1 MRTEGSSE
9 PAASPIAAH
18 DEQRLTGI
26 GVSPG
31 IAVGPAYIGE
41 RGDLPV
47 SETPIA
53 EADVE
58 AERARFAEAVA
69 KSAKQLRKLRTRA
82 TALPGSAADEIGVL
96 LDAHLAM
103 LHNSRVIRGVNQ
115 RIAKQRINAERAIQ
129 LEIEEI
135 GKSFAAMDD
144 SYLAARIDDIRV
156 VGSRLIRNLLRRPY
170 VAYSGLSGGAIVFAE
185 EVTPG
190 DTALMDPRRIGGFV
204 TEFGGPDSHTA
215 IMARALG
222 LPAVLGIADLLER
235 VRADAPVIVDGEAGT
250 VIVDPTPETVRSYR
264 GRQQELSRERRRFT
278 RLRRLPA
285 VTRDGIEVSLY
296 GNLELPVELEQALAN
311 GAMGL
316 GLVRTEFLYMNR
328 EDLPGEDEQYEFF
341 ASLVRGMEG
350 RPVTLRTLDVGGDKL
365 PEALAGYTT
374 SDAANPALGLRA
386 IRLSLR
392 ERRLLDVQ
400 LGAML
405 RAAADGPVRILLP
418 LISAIDE
425 LRHVREAIE
434 QAVRRLKRRGARLPE
449 KLPPLGAMIEV
460 PAAALAADALAGEA
474 DFFAIGT
481 NDLVQ
486 YTLAIDRSDE
496 QVAHL
501 YDPLH
506 PAVLRLIQLAVDA
519 AARRHIPISICGE
532 MAGEP
537 RYAALLLG
545 LGLRDL
551 SMSPRNIPRVKRRI
565 RSLDMVAATRRARA
579 IMDQAEPAR
588 IAALLD
594 DFNAEA
600 DPPED
605 GIAPRG

>member
-1 MRTEGSSE
+1 MRTDGTTE
-9 PAASPIAAH
+9 PAAVPTR
-18 DEQRLTGI
+18 DNEKRLTGI

-31 IAVGPAYIGE
+31 IAIGPAYIGE
-41 RGDLPV
+41 RGELPV

-69 KSAKQLRKLRTRA
+69 ISVKQLRKLRTRA

-103 LHNSRVIRGVNQ
+103 LANSRLIRGVHQ
-115 RIAKQRINAERAIQ
+115 RIGRQRINAERAIQ

-135 GKSFAAMDD
+135 GKSFAAMRDP
-144 SYLAARIDDIRV
+144 YLSSRIDDIRV
-156 VGSRLIRNLLRRPY
+156 VASRLIRNLLRRPY
-170 VAYSGLSGGAIVFAE
+170 VAYSGLTGGAIVFAE

-215 IMARALG
+215 IMARALA
-222 LPAVLGIADLLER
+222 LPAVLGIPDLLER
-235 VRADAPVIVDGEAGT
+235 VRADAPVVVDGTTGT
-250 VIVDPTPETVRSYR
+250 VIVDPSPETVRDYR
-264 GRQQELSRERRRFT
+264 ERQQELTRERRQFT

-285 VTRDGIEVSLY
+285 VTRDGIEIGLHA
-296 GNLELPVELEQALAN
+296 NLELPVELTQALAN
-311 GAMGL
+311 GAVGL

-328 EDLPGEDEQYEFF
+328 EDLPSEDEQYEFF
-341 ASLVRGMEG
+341 ASLVRGMNG

-365 PEALAGYTT
+365 PEALAGYTA

-392 ERRLLDVQ
+392 ERRLFDVQ
-400 LGAML
+400 VGAML
-405 RAAADGPVRILLP
+405 RAACEGPVRILFP
-418 LISAIDE
+418 LISAIGE
-425 LRHVREAIE
+425 LRRAREAVE
-434 QAVRRLKRRGARLPE
+434 QVARRLRRRGARLPE
-449 KLPPLGAMIEV
+449 ELPPLGAMVEV
-460 PAAALAADALAGEA
+460 PAAALAADALAAEA

-486 YTLAIDRSDE
+486 YTLAIDRTDE

-506 PAVLRLIQLAVDA
+506 PAVLRLIQFAIDA
-519 AARRHIPISICGE
+519 AARRRIPVSICGE
-532 MAGEP
+532 MAGDP

-545 LGLRDL
+545 LGLREL
-551 SMSPRNIPRVKRRI
+551 SMAARNIPRVKRRV
-565 RSLDMVAATRRARA
+565 RGLDMVAATRRARA
-579 IMDQAEPAR
+579 IMDQAEPGR

-594 DFNAEA
+594 DFNAGIE
-600 DPPED
+600 PPDD
-605 GIAPRG
+605 GVGARG